1 MSKKTT
7 DSCVGP
13 NFKQLSKSTDII
25 SNQFQNK
32 QIFQKIISFI
42 PSKQK
47 FLIFRNSRALMSEY
61 DLKIDDCFIPRKY
74 QEKIKS
80 YTKNYEDLFYKIM
93 LEMKK
98 EKESNG
104 KKICLYEIEN
114 NMIKYLKYL
123 TEKFDKIIPISLILA
138 NDMEIWKLDFISKL
152 LETLEKNIHLKLCL
166 NYHEIRTHDIYG
178 YICRFSKAINILE
191 IVDVYKNHKR
201 PKFEGIIPCFNWST
215 IYKLIINLIDYSPET
230 YITKNLLIHVLN
242 SINIPNLEELDL
254 RCNFLNFYIL
264 EPFFENNGKNIKKL
278 ELRNYEILNDTEID
292 NNNSLINY
300 LKNLKELSFI
310 IEENNLEKILCFFY
324 PIFPKIKKF
333 NLVIK
338 DNENEYEIQE
348 KNDKIAEEENN
359 HKKEKKSK
367 DKYKNRNKTKN
378 NLTDKKND
386 KENALIKFGITQL
399 NFVSEIPNFD
409 YEPIDNIKDEETS
422 DDFEK
427 SKNINLRKITFTSE
441 KKEIKK
447 NVHNKKQNNNYLFLS
462 SLSNL
467 SNCESLKYEIRT
479 NNLYFIDKNRINTLS
494 YLIDLLEVNKNNLH
508 YLEIYINNNE
518 LNPMN
523 IYDFE
528 LLIKGISNCKKLNTF
543 IFEYELKEEYISIFN
558 NLFNIGDSLTH
569 LSLIHNSELDVVKII
584 SEHENLTNVKFE
596 LISENFENFYYDFD
610 MKRNWESIDLTNYP
624 IYQSIADLLKSN
636 KNINYFLDSC
646 VNCVD
651 LDENDMKDLLK
662 NCGNRNWWKN

>member
-1 MSKKTT
+1 M
-7 DSCVGP
+7 
-13 NFKQLSKSTDII
+13 
-25 SNQFQNK
+25 
-32 QIFQKIISFI
+32 
-42 PSKQK
+42 
-47 FLIFRNSRALMSEY
+47 
-61 DLKIDDCFIPRKY
+61 
-74 QEKIKS
+74 
-80 YTKNYEDLFYKIM
+80 
-93 LEMKK
+93 
-98 EKESNG
+98 
-104 KKICLYEIEN
+104 
-114 NMIKYLKYL
+114 
-123 TEKFDKIIPISLILA
+123 
-138 NDMEIWKLDFISKL
+138 
-152 LETLEKNIHLKLCL
+152 
-166 NYHEIRTHDIYG
+166 
-178 YICRFSKAINILE
+178 
-191 IVDVYKNHKR
+191 
-201 PKFEGIIPCFNWST
+201 
-215 IYKLIINLIDYSPET
+215 
-230 YITKNLLIHVLN
+230 
-242 SINIPNLEELDL
+242 
-254 RCNFLNFYIL
+254 
-264 EPFFENNGKNIKKL
+264 
-278 ELRNYEILNDTEID
+278 
-292 NNNSLINY
+292 
-300 LKNLKELSFI
+300 
-310 IEENNLEKILCFFY
+310 
-324 PIFPKIKKF
+324 
-333 NLVIK
+333 
-338 DNENEYEIQE
+338 
-348 KNDKIAEEENN
+348 
-359 HKKEKKSK
+359 
-367 DKYKNRNKTKN
+367 
-378 NLTDKKND
+378 TDKKND

-409 YEPIDNIKDEETS
+409 YEPIDNIKDEDTS

-528 LLIKGISNCKKLNTF
+528 LLIKAISNCKKLNTF

-584 SEHENLTNVKFE
+584 SENENLTNVKFE

-610 MKRNWESIDLTNYP
+610 LKRNWESIDLTNYP